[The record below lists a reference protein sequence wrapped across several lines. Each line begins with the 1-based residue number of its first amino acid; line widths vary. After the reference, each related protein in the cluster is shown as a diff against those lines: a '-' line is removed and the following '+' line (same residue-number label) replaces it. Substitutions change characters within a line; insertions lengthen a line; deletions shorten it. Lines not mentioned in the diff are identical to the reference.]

1 MRQRTSISVDD
12 MLWRRFKSLLALED
26 KDMSTVLEKLVE
38 DYLET
43 NEAAAQERARQPRKD
58 PKHGEVSTTSG

>member
-38 DYLET
+38 DYLEA

-58 PKHGEVSTTSG
+58 PNDGKVSTTRG

>member
-12 MLWRRFKSLLALED
+12 LLWRRFRSLLALED

-38 DYLET
+38 DYLEA

-58 PKHGEVSTTSG
+58 PSNGPL

>member
-38 DYLET
+38 DYLEA
-43 NEAAAQERARQPRKD
+43 NEAAAQEKARQPRKD
-58 PKHGEVSTTSG
+58 

>member
-12 MLWRRFKSLLALED
+12 LLWRRFKSLLALED

-38 DYLET
+38 DYLEA
-43 NEAAAQERARQPRKD
+43 NEAATQERARQPRKD
-58 PKHGEVSTTSG
+58 PNDGEVSTTSE